1 MELGKINILTIVRPT
16 EYGYFLED
24 EEGNEVLLPNAYVT
38 EDIKIQ
44 GKIEVF
50 IYNDSEDRI
59 TATTLT
65 PYVQLEEFA
74 YLQVKEVNNFGAFMD
89 WGLPK
94 DLLVPF
100 SEQKRKI
107 EKGEWHLIFMLKDE
121 MTDRLIGSTRIND
134 YVYFDDIDVK
144 RGDEVDLLL
153 FNKTEL
159 GINAIVNNMY
169 KGLIF
174 KSDIHKSIK
183 PGDKIKGYVKKVRD
197 DGKIDLSLNP
207 IGFRQSIDK
216 NTAILIDTLKAN
228 NGFLKLTDKS
238 SPEDINR
245 ILGLSK
251 KAFKRAVGNLYKNK
265 IISLSS
271 NGIKLQNNWHLKK

>member
-1 MELGKINILTIVRPT
+1 MELGRINKLTIVRPT
-16 EYGYFLED
+16 DYGYFLED

-38 EDIKIQ
+38 EDLKMQ
-44 GKIEVF
+44 QEIEVF

-59 TATTLT
+59 TATTLI

-74 YLQVKEVNNFGAFMD
+74 YLQVKEVNKFGAFMD

-100 SEQKRKI
+100 SEQKRKM

-121 MTDRLIGSTRIND
+121 MTDRLIGSAKINN
-134 YVYFDDIDVK
+134 YLYFDDIDVK
-144 RGDEVDLLL
+144 QGDEVDLLL
-153 FNKTEL
+153 YNKTDL

-174 KSDIHKSIK
+174 RSDIHKDIK
-183 PGDKIKGYVKKVRD
+183 PGEIIKGYVKKIRE
-197 DGKIDLSLNP
+197 DGKLDLSLNP

-216 NTAILIDTLKAN
+216 NTAVLLDALKAN
-228 NGFLKLTDKS
+228 DGFLELTDKS
-238 SPEDINR
+238 SPDDINR

-251 KAFKRAVGNLYKNK
+251 KAFKRDVGNLYKQK
-265 IISLSS
+265 TVTLSA
-271 NGIKLQNNWHLKK
+271 NGIRLNK